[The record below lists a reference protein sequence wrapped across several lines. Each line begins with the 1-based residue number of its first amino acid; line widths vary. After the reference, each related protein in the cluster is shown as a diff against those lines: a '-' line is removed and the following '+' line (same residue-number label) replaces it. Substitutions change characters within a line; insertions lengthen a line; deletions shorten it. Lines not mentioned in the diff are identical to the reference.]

1 MKARRARFRSPSA
14 LPWAIVA
21 CALAMAA
28 PRAAVRAQDT
38 TARQGVRIGLTYDP
52 GTRPGVLVARVPG
65 AGGDSIA
72 AILRRD
78 LENGDRVTV
87 LADDPLPEGSW
98 NSVNFALLT
107 KLGVAAAIKAS
118 ITPAGVHVALLDVA
132 GGRVTQVRDFPLPL
146 PALSQEWRLALH
158 AASDELE
165 RMMIGVRGISATRI
179 VFVRDGQLWITDSDG
194 AGSRAISDRGLAL
207 SPAWH
212 PDGRRLAYS
221 AFGDRGTQIVVRDLA
236 SGATRWLAATP
247 GGLNITPAFS
257 PDGATIVYAHGDE
270 AGTDL
275 IAASATDA
283 QPGRRITV
291 GRGSDNVSPSFSP
304 DGRRIAFTSGRSG
317 HPEVY
322 IMDVDG
328 TNAELLT
335 PFNFGDQS
343 YRSNLDWSP
352 DGRVIAFQSQLAG
365 RFQVMTIN
373 LRDRGIK
380 QLTSEGTNEDA
391 SWAPDGR
398 HLVFTSTRTGTRQL
412 FVLDA
417 ETGRARQLTRAG
429 GSRLAA
435 WSRPLAVAK

>member
-1 MKARRARFRSPSA
+1 MT
-14 LPWAIVA
+14 LVWAAIA
-21 CALAMAA
+21 SLLAATMPGDAA
-28 PRAAVRAQDT
+28 QAQDT
-38 TARQGVRIGLTYDP
+38 TSRQGVRIGLTYDP

-65 AGGDSIA
+65 ALGDSVA

-78 LENGDRVTV
+78 LDAGDRVTV
-87 LADDPLPEGSW
+87 LPDDPLPPGSW
-98 NSVNFALLT
+98 NAVNFALLA
-107 KLGVAAAIKAS
+107 KLGVAAGIRTT
-118 ITPAGVHVALLDVA
+118 ITPSGVHVALLDVA
-132 GGRVTQVRDFPLPL
+132 AGRVTQVRDFALPL
-146 PALSQEWRLALH
+146 PALSPEWRMALH
-158 AASDELE
+158 AVSDELE
-165 RMMIGVRGISATRI
+165 RWMVGVRGIAATRI
-179 VFVRDGQLWITDSDG
+179 AFVREGRLWITDSDG
-194 AGSRAISDRGLAL
+194 AGTRAITDRGLAL

-221 AFGDRGTQIVVRDLA
+221 AFGDRGTQIVVRDLV

-257 PDGATIVYAHGDE
+257 PDGATIVYAHGEE

-275 IAASATDA
+275 VAASATDA

-291 GRGSDNVSPSFSP
+291 GRGSDNVSPTFSP
-304 DGRRIAFTSGRSG
+304 DGRRLAFTSGRSG

-343 YRSNLDWSP
+343 YRSNPDWSP

-373 LRDRGIK
+373 LRDRSIK
-380 QLTSEGTNEDA
+380 QLTSDGTNEDA

-412 FVLDA
+412 FVLDT
-417 ETGRARQLTRAG
+417 ETGRTRQLTRAG